1 MVHFRVPV
9 QRAAFVCGCLMMLLG
24 HAGCNR
30 KKPTRVVLPLA
41 VRTRVVAYVAHPRTA
56 SLTGEFRARIQSDLS
71 FRVGGRIASRS
82 VEVGDHVAAGDVLAT
97 IDSLQQ
103 QADVTA
109 AKAALRS
116 AEATKQ
122 QAAATVTRIERLIP
136 TQSAS
141 QADYDDAK
149 ASLLTAEGSI
159 NIMTSNLAT
168 AESQL
173 SFTKL
178 KANAAGVII
187 ARTAEVG
194 QVVNAAQTVF
204 TLAEDGDREAIFD
217 AFQTHI
223 YDRPVDDKI
232 DLTLVSNPAV
242 KTSGVIREIAPS
254 IDPTSGTVRVKVTV
268 PSPPPQM
275 KLGAPVVGVAQF
287 RATQVAKLPWTAL
300 AREGDQAAVW
310 VVDPATRIVSRKVV
324 QVESYQSG
332 TLLVSSGLKD
342 GDIVVTEGTQLLRP
356 GQEVDPIGETK

>member
-1 MVHFRVPV
+1 MHFCRGEI
-9 QRAAFVCGCLMMLLG
+9 QTFIFAFACLSLLLNGCSK
-24 HAGCNR
+24 
-30 KKPTRVVLPLA
+30 KKPPQVDRRLP
-41 VRTRVVAYVAHPRTA
+41 VRTQVVAYVAHPRTA
-56 SLTGEFRARIQSDLS
+56 SLTGEFRARIQTDLS
-71 FRVGGRIASRS
+71 FRIGGRIASRK

-103 QADVTA
+103 EADVTA

-116 AEATKQ
+116 AEATLQ
-122 QAAATVTRIERLIP
+122 QVAANVTRIERLIP

-141 QADYDDAK
+141 QVDFDEGK
-149 ASLLTAEGSI
+149 AALLTAQGSI
-159 NIMTSNLAT
+159 NIMKSNLAT

-178 KANAAGVII
+178 KSPATGVII

-204 TLAEDGDREAIFD
+204 TLAEEGEREAVFD

-223 YDRPVDDKI
+223 SDRPVDDKI
-232 DLTLVSNPAV
+232 DLTLVSNPAI
-242 KTSGVIREIAPS
+242 KTGGVIREIAPS
-254 IDPTSGTVRVKVTV
+254 IDQTSGTVRVKVTV

-275 KLGAPVVGVAQF
+275 TLGAPVIGVARF

-310 VVDPATRIVSRKVV
+310 VVDPASDMVSRKVV

-332 TLLVSSGLKD
+332 TLLISSGLKD
-342 GDIVVTEGTQLLRP
+342 GDVVVTEGAQLIRP
-356 GQEVDPIGETK
+356 GQKVKPIEAAK